1 MLNIQTNHTGDL
13 QSNLEAIVT
22 PTTEKDNDWTTDE
35 AKTIYIPV
43 IEMTNKLIAEYLPV
57 KILVEDLSKPG
68 ENGLVEALFGLDL
81 TRPCPTGGGDSC
93 GRTFDVI
100 FLWNFIFF

>member
-1 MLNIQTNHTGDL
+1 MLGLL
-13 QSNLEAIVT
+13 QGSSGGLSH
-22 PTTEKDNDWTTDE
+22 NDSTTDE
-35 AKTIYIPV
+35 AKTIHIPV

-81 TRPCPTGGGDSC
+81 TRPCLPLE
-93 GRTFDVI
+93 FY
-100 FLWNFIFF
+100 FLLILWYHSWP

>member
-1 MLNIQTNHTGDL
+1 L
-13 QSNLEAIVT
+13 QANLEAIVT
-22 PTTEKDNDWTTDE
+22 PTTEKDNDSTTDE
-35 AKTIYIPV
+35 TTTIHIPV

-68 ENGLVEALFGLDL
+68 A
-81 TRPCPTGGGDSC
+81 SC
-93 GRTFDVI
+93 GRTCDVI